1 MNELFFILAI
11 VMVASAV
18 MVISLTATVV
28 VLLKNIRELEEE
40 NQGLQPPF

>member
-1 MNELFFILAI
+1 MNDLFFILAI